1 VRRPGSNKVV
11 ETFAEASAP
20 EIRVRPA
27 RRKSGTKPFS
37 IRLTAAERTR
47 LEREAGDRPLGSYIR
62 SKLIKTDKRSLAQV
76 LAALG
81 SSDLAASMRDI
92 AIAAR
97 NGALEDSDDLRLS
110 LQAACLAIEKM
121 RSDLVRALGL
131 KARH

>member
-1 VRRPGSNKVV
+1 MKRPGTKIAV
-11 ETFAEASAP
+11 EAFSDACEP
-20 EIRVRPA
+20 EIRIRPA
-27 RRKSGTKPFS
+27 RRRTATKPFS
-37 IRLTAAERTR
+37 IRLTDVERTR